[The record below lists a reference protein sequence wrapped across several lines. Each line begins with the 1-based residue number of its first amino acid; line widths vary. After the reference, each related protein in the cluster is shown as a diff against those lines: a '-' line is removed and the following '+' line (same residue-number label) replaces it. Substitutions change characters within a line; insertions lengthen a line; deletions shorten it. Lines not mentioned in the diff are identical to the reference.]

1 MAAPRRPVPS
11 VSVVVPTA
19 GRRPDELRRSLRIV
33 LEDPSTTQV
42 VVAADVGANGPLPKV
57 PSDKRVRVIRVPA
70 DIGTPDERG
79 QRAREFA
86 LEYVEAD
93 VVLALDDDVLPERGL
108 VTGHALQHAGAEGTV
123 VVGYMPVS
131 WHDLPFRWR
140 PAARYY
146 SRSYEAACS
155 RFEVCPGAILEGL
168 WGGNFS
174 VRRADWSAA
183 AEATRTSGGYHGD
196 FVLGLEFARAGLEGR
211 FDRSLRAQ
219 HRYLRSL
226 TDLEADHEASA
237 SARLRIHAA
246 YSGAIPVPGSRP
258 RRLSSSL
265 ALTFTTAVAA
275 TERGWQI
282 LRRALIVA
290 AYAAEAIRLASS
302 RRPASPAALSDRV

>member
-1 MAAPRRPVPS
+1 M
-11 VSVVVPTA
+11 PTA

-70 DIGTPDERG
+70 DTGTPDERG

-86 LEYVEAD
+86 LEYAEAD

-174 VRRADWSAA
+174 VRRADWALLPKQRAPLAA
-183 AEATRTSGGYHGD
+183 
-196 FVLGLEFARAGLEGR
+196 
-211 FDRSLRAQ
+211 
-219 HRYLRSL
+219 
-226 TDLEADHEASA
+226 
-237 SARLRIHAA
+237 
-246 YSGAIPVPGSRP
+246 
-258 RRLSSSL
+258 
-265 ALTFTTAVAA
+265 TTATSCWGLNSLEQDSKADSIVVACPA
-275 TERGWQI
+275 Q
-282 LRRALIVA
+282 VP
-290 AYAAEAIRLASS
+290 AE
-302 RRPASPAALSDRV
+302 PD